1 MKCFS
6 KFLSANLAPK
16 LAPKLYQ
23 NGPTNLENRGWE
35 DQKSSKFRSC
45 VLLLLLGG
53 LGGVLGA
60 SWERFGTVLSGSWLP
75 IWFPKWSQDAQKI
88 DPKIDHFF
96 DVSWNRFLDG
106 FWWNF
111 VPKRSQVGTKMG
123 SKIDDNFEERF
134 LINSCSPCSAGW
146 KNQDLGVEVGSK
158 NQSKIDPKMMSKMK
172 CILASIFDRF

>member
-1 MKCFS
+1 MFFKV
-6 KFLSANLAPK
+6 PERK
-16 LAPKLYQ
+16 LGTESCTTM
-23 NGPTNLENRGWE
+23 GPQTSNIEAGGGPIGFW

-134 LINSCSPCSAGW
+134 LIILALPAARAGKIKIW
-146 KNQDLGVEVGSK
+146 GSK
-158 NQSKIDPKMMSKMK
+158 LGAKIDQK
-172 CILASIFDRF
+172 SIQK